1 MSRMLPKSPV
11 QTVVPFPGRQALEG
25 YPSRK
30 LHRPAVRS
38 QRIRRK
44 ALVDVIMSVERF
56 LTRSDLTEGERQR
69 YQADLGKLIQKLGA
83 LN

>member
-1 MSRMLPKSPV
+1 MLPKSSV
-11 QTVVPFPGRQALEG
+11 HTVVSFPGGQALEG

-30 LHRPAVRS
+30 LLRPAVRS

-44 ALVDVIMSVERF
+44 TLVDVIMSVECF
-56 LTRSDLTEGERQR
+56 LKRSDLTECERER
-69 YQADLGKLIQKLGA
+69 YQADLGKLMKKLGA

>member
-1 MSRMLPKSPV
+1 MLPKSPV
-11 QTVVPFPGRQALEG
+11 QTVVPFPERQALEG

-30 LHRPAVRS
+30 LLRPAVRS

-44 ALVDVIMSVERF
+44 ALVDVIMSVECF
-56 LTRSDLTEGERQR
+56 LKRSDLTECERER
-69 YQADLGKLIQKLGA
+69 YQADLGKLMKKLGT